1 MKIRSLINQLLNED
15 LDMEISIQCHAPSY
29 ENAMH
34 IDGILRH
41 PNSPN
46 LIMIVPEDK
55 LIQSAA
61 IHD

>member
-1 MKIRSLINQLLNED
+1 MKIRELINRLLNED
-15 LDMEISIQCHAPSY
+15 LEMEITVQCYAPSY
-29 ENAMH
+29 EGAMH
-34 IDGILRH
+34 IDGIMHH

>member
-1 MKIRSLINQLLNED
+1 MKIRDLINQLINED
-15 LDMEISIQCHAPSY
+15 LDMEIAIQCYAPLY
-29 ENAMH
+29 ENAIH

-41 PNSPN
+41 SHSPN
-46 LIMIVPEDK
+46 IIMIVPEDK